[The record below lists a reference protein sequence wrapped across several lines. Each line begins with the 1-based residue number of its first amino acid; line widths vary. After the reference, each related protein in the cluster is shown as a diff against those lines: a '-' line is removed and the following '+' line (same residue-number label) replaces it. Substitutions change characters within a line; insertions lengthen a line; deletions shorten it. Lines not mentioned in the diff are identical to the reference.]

1 MDKVYDKISEWFD
14 AFMGGTWHWF
24 NTLSREEW
32 FVVLA
37 VVAACGFM
45 CMRGLTSRSNF

>member
-1 MDKVYDKISEWFD
+1 MDIVYDKLSEWLD

-32 FVVLA
+32 MVVLA
-37 VVAACGFM
+37 VGAAGGFL
-45 CMRGLTSRSNF
+45 CMRGFTSRSNL